1 MKTFQ
6 VVMRWLLAGL
16 FVAAGV
22 LHFARP
28 QVFVSVMPPYLP
40 WHLELVY
47 LSGAIEIALGVLVL
61 VPRTRR
67 LAAWGLIALLIAVF
81 PAHIHAA
88 MNPEL
93 FPMFPPA
100 VIWARMPF
108 QGVLIAWAWWFTR
121 REAEAI
127 RSVDLSD
134 QRG

>member
-47 LSGAIEIALGVLVL
+47 LSGAIEIVLGVLVL
-61 VPRTRR
+61 VSRTRR
-67 LAAWGLIALLIAVF
+67 LAAWGLIALLVAVF

-108 QGVLIAWAWWFTR
+108 QAVLIVWAWWFTR
-121 REAEAI
+121 E
-127 RSVDLSD
+127 
-134 QRG
+134 